1 VYGEE
6 TFLVERAL
14 AVLRNR
20 LVPAGRPGTWRV
32 LWGDQEAEKVPIA
45 LEELG
50 APSLFGG
57 PQILVVRHADA
68 LRADEQG
75 RVLELLPGLGA
86 GGTLVLVASSGDQRN
101 RLLAACL
108 RAGAGFG
115 FPPLDDPRAAQSWV
129 VRLAREGGRQ
139 IAPAAV
145 QELIERSGTDLGV
158 LAGEI
163 EKLGL
168 HAGPGTRLEPAHVR
182 AVVAAVRVHDVQELT
197 DRLARRELP
206 GAARVLRHLLAEGE
220 PPIRLVA
227 FLAANLRRALHVA
240 ELAEDGLAAAEIADR
255 LAMPSWLVGRSLG
268 RGRAADLVRALR
280 VLRRLDLELK
290 SSRAPEAA
298 FDAAR
303 LARAGATPPR
313 PRAAG

>member
-14 AVLRNR
+14 GVLRGR
-20 LVPAGRPGTWRV
+20 LVPAGRPGTWRT
-32 LWGDQEAEKVPIA
+32 LWGDQESDQLPGA
-45 LEELG
+45 LEDLG
-50 APSLFGG
+50 TPSLFGG
-57 PQILVVRHADA
+57 PQVLVVRHAEA
-68 LRADEQG
+68 LRAEEQA
-75 RVLELLPGLGA
+75 RVLELLPSLGA
-86 GGTLVLVASSGDQRN
+86 GGTLVLVARGADQRN
-101 RLLAACL
+101 RLIAACV

-115 FPPLDDPRAAQSWV
+115 FPPLEARAVQPWV
-129 VRLAREGGRQ
+129 LRLAREGGRQ
-139 IAPAAV
+139 IAPAAA
-145 QELIERSGTDLGV
+145 QELIERSGSDLGV

-168 HAGPGTRLEPAHVR
+168 HAGPGTRIELAHVR
-182 AVVAAVRVHDVQELT
+182 AIVAAVRGHGVDELT

-206 GAARVLRHLLAEGE
+206 GAARVLRQLLAEGE

-227 FLAANLRRALHVA
+227 FLAGNLRRALHVA
-240 ELAEDGLAAAEIADR
+240 ELAEEGFGAAEIAR
-255 LAMPSWLVGRSLG
+255 RTGMPSWLVERSLG
-268 RGRAADLVRALR
+268 RGRAADLVRALL

-298 FDAAR
+298 FDAA
-303 LARAGATPPR
+303 LLEIAGTTPPR

>member
-1 VYGEE
+1 VFGEE
-6 TFLVERAL
+6 TYLVDRAL
-14 AVLRNR
+14 RALRSR

-32 LWGDQEAEKVPIA
+32 LWADQEPDA
-45 LEELG
+45 LAAALDDLG
-50 APSLFGG
+50 TPSLFGG
-57 PQILVVRHADA
+57 PQVLVVRHAEA
-68 LRADEQG
+68 LGTEDQA
-75 RVLELLPGLGA
+75 RVLELLPTLGA
-86 GGTLVLVASSGDQRN
+86 GGTLVLVTRGADQRN

-115 FPPLDDPRAAQSWV
+115 FPPLEARALQPWV

-139 IAPAAV
+139 IAPAAA

-168 HAGPGTRLEPAHVR
+168 HAGPGTRIELAHVR
-182 AVVAAVRVHDVQELT
+182 AVVATVRGHGVEELT

-206 GAARVLRHLLAEGE
+206 GAARVLRQLLAEGE

-227 FLAANLRRALHVA
+227 FLGANLRRALHVA
-240 ELAEDGLAAAEIADR
+240 ELEERGLGADDIAHR
-255 LAMPSWLVGRSLG
+255 TGMPSWLVARSLG
-268 RGRAADLVRALR
+268 RGRAADLVRALL
-280 VLRRLDLELK
+280 VLRRLDVELK

-298 FDAAR
+298 FDAA
-303 LARAGATPPR
+303 LLEIAGASPPR